1 MTVSSAEGR
10 VVRIGE
16 MRLGDGTAVRVEVD
30 GRDES
35 GVDRVGRGSAVV
47 RDSAHTLQEA
57 LAHIRPA
64 VEAVADSVRGLAN
77 RPDTVSVEFG
87 IKLSAEA
94 GVVVA
99 RAASEANFAVHL
111 EWDTRDPG

>member
-1 MTVSSAEGR
+1 MVQ
-10 VVRIGE
+10 IGE
-16 MRLGDGTAVRVEVD
+16 MRLSDGTAVLVEVE
-30 GRDES
+30 GQQGS
-35 GVDRVGRGSAVV
+35 GIDRVGRGPGSGIV

-64 VEAVADSVRGLAN
+64 VEAVADSVRGLTS
-77 RPDTVSVEFG
+77 RPDSVSVEFG

-99 RAASEANFAVHL
+99 KAASEANFAVRL
-111 EWDTRDPG
+111 EWDARDPGQSGA